1 MEVSVC
7 ETQRTADDSVVSMST
22 LLTNDAIR

>member
-7 ETQRTADDSVVSMST
+7 ETQRTADDSGVSMPPH
-22 LLTNDAIR
+22 LTNDAIR

>member
-7 ETQRTADDSVVSMST
+7 ETQRTADDSVVSMPT
-22 LLTNDAIR
+22 LLINDAIR